1 MEEMEV
7 EMAQATL
14 RRPQQKGKTHSRAS
28 IKKSTSKKNIK
39 KAFHKKMNIFRKWWH
54 WAAGGALIVLL
65 ALTIGMFMYN
75 AKMATSRIIGRHVEE
90 MSDFFAIINEKCG
103 ILTFD
108 HDVNYVNFLNVGSFV
123 GSEVGSMNLRNPE
136 GWDGPYVQDNPTVQS
151 KDYEIIKTFKGAY
164 LVPGKGVKLSNGM
177 VIGEDIILDKEAD
190 IPALLES
197 GILINKEG
205 KPLAAEVTM
214 SR

>member
-1 MEEMEV
+1 
-7 EMAQATL
+7 MAQATL
-14 RRPQQKGKTHSRAS
+14 RRPQSKVKTHSRAP
-28 IKKSTSKKNIK
+28 IKKSMSKKIVK
-39 KAFHKKMNIFRKWWH
+39 KVSRKKINIFRKWWY
-54 WAAGGALIVLL
+54 WLAGGGLLILL

-75 AKMATSRIIGRHVEE
+75 AKMATSRIVGRHMEE
-90 MSDFFAIINEKCG
+90 MSGNFAIINEKCG

-136 GWDGPYVQDNPTVQS
+136 GWDGPYVQDNSTVQS

-190 IPALLES
+190 VPVLLEN
-197 GILINKEG
+197 GTLINEEG
-205 KPLAAEVTM
+205 KPLAVEVPM